1 MEATF
6 KIENWP
12 TSNPAAKQA
21 LGEVQTTHH
30 DILIPAYDM
39 HGALWPFHYWKYLEN
54 AVVEVCFTLRHWS
67 IAGKSAEVLSDTYSA
82 EIVDMLALISP
93 PLNHCLTSKIS
104 AYHPTSPTKRSCPIR
119 ADHT

>member
-1 MEATF
+1 MEAMF

-21 LGEVQTTHH
+21 LGEIQITHLV
-30 DILIPAYDM
+30 ISIPAYDS
-39 HGALWPFHYWKYLEN
+39 ALICSFHYWKYLEN

-67 IAGKSAEVLSDTYSA
+67 IAGKSAEVPSDTYSA

-93 PLNHCLTSKIS
+93 PPNHCLTSK
-104 AYHPTSPTKRSCPIR
+104 T
-119 ADHT
+119 

>member
-12 TSNPAAKQA
+12 RSNPAAKQA
-21 LGEVQTTHH
+21 LGEVQTTHR

-67 IAGKSAEVLSDTYSA
+67 IAGKSHQQNLGRLYSA
-82 EIVDMLALISP
+82 TAALHSRP
-93 PLNHCLTSKIS
+93 
-104 AYHPTSPTKRSCPIR
+104 
-119 ADHT
+119 

>member
-12 TSNPAAKQA
+12 MSNPAAKQA
-21 LGEVQTTHH
+21 LGEIQTTHRI
-30 DILIPAYDM
+30 ILIPAYDM
-39 HGALWPFHYWKYLEN
+39 HGALIWPFHYWKYLEN

-82 EIVDMLALISP
+82 EIVDMLVLISSP
-93 PLNHCLTSKIS
+93 PNHCLTSK
-104 AYHPTSPTKRSCPIR
+104 T
-119 ADHT
+119 